1 MSVEYKDSGITFE
14 NRNFDGV
21 LWYQPRALSESLNDS
36 VKSKG
41 LGINWGNLLKAAP
54 DVFGHVVQIGTTIA
68 SVLTPQDG
76 LDQTIASN
84 TMKTSSVPFKTGY
97 Y

>member
-1 MSVEYKDSGITFE
+1 MSVS
-14 NRNFDGV
+14 
-21 LWYQPRALSESLNDS
+21 DS

-41 LGINWGNLLKAAP
+41 VGINWGNLLKAAP
-54 DVFGHVVQIGTTIA
+54 TVVGHVVQIGTTIA

-76 LDQTIASN
+76 ADQTIATN
-84 TMKTSSVPFKTGY
+84 TIKTSSAPFKTGY